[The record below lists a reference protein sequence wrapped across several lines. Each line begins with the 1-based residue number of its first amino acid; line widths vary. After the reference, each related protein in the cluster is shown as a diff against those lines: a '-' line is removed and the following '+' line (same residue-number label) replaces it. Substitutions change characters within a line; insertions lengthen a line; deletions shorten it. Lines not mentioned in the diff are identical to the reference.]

1 MPNVSFE
8 TFPKELETTLPARL
22 PKNTGKE
29 TRQPK
34 TLQNTA
40 PGRGNTRNTMPVK
53 DGEATKKRRKV
64 L

>member
-1 MPNVSFE
+1 MPNASFE

-34 TLQNTA
+34 TRQNTA
-40 PGRGNTRNTMPVK
+40 PHKKHHASEGRESHKETP
-53 DGEATKKRRKV
+53 RKCFN
-64 L
+64 